1 MDATA
6 VNRKK
11 AMLKTLLGIH
21 KTVRSPRRKTI
32 GNLSNIGLLAVAVG
46 ITGISGC
53 ATNPVTGKSELS
65 LVSENWELK
74 TGARQY
80 LPARQS
86 QGGDYVADPEVQ
98 AYVQEVGAKLAAVSD
113 RSLPYEFVVIN
124 NSTPNAWALP
134 GGKIAI
140 NRGLLTALDSEAELA
155 AVLGH
160 EIVHAA
166 AKHSAQSVQRGA
178 LLQAAVLV
186 TGVATADSDYGEV
199 AAIGAGAGAALI
211 NSKYGRNAERESDLY
226 GMNYMSRAGYN
237 PNGAVELQ
245 QTFVELKDNKQPDFL
260 RGLFA
265 SHPPSQER
273 LVANRAHA
281 NTLPAGGVEGRS
293 RYRQVMQR
301 LIETQPAYE
310 AYDEARQAVAD
321 NRFKAARRM
330 VERAIDLEPREG
342 QFFALLGD
350 LDAEEQA
357 FTAAE
362 TAYDQA
368 IRLNPD
374 FFYAHLRSGILN
386 EKRGRIAK
394 AKSQLNRSLQL
405 LETAQA
411 YNALGAIAEREG
423 KLEEAQNL
431 YAKAAADTGATGQ
444 TALTSLVSLRSK
456 EEPQSLINLRW
467 GAGSSGTVLVEVS
480 NTAPRTLQGVT
491 LRIRLTDLQG
501 NVDVYT
507 QRVSSIPANRAL
519 QIDTRLNPGTGQVAV
534 SVLSID
540 SVTL

>member
-1 MDATA
+1 MGNT
-6 VNRKK
+6 
-11 AMLKTLLGIH
+11 LPKTH
-21 KTVRSPRRKTI
+21 RTVRPPLQEKIRNLATI
-32 GNLSNIGLLAVAVG
+32 GFMAIVVG
-46 ITGISGC
+46 ITGC

-65 LVSENWELK
+65 LVSESWELK
-74 TGARQY
+74 TGAQQY

-113 RSLPYEFVVIN
+113 RSLPYEFAVIN

-178 LLQAAVLV
+178 LLQAAVLA

-199 AAIGAGAGAALI
+199 ATIGAGAGAALI
-211 NSKYGRNAERESDLY
+211 HSKYGRNAELESDFY

-245 QTFVELKDNKQPDFL
+245 QTFVELKDNKRPDFL
-260 RGLFA
+260 EGLFA

-273 LVANRAHA
+273 LAANRAHA
-281 NTLPAGGVEGRS
+281 KTLAAGGVDGKQ

-301 LIETQPAYE
+301 LIDAKPAYE

-321 NRFKAARRM
+321 NRFKAARRL
-330 VERAIDLEPREG
+330 VEQAIDLEPREG

-350 LDAEEQA
+350 IDVEEQA
-357 FTAAE
+357 VTAADA
-362 TAYDQA
+362 AYDRA
-368 IRLNPD
+368 ISLNPD
-374 FFYAHLRSGILN
+374 FFYAHLRGGILN

-394 AKSQLNRSLQL
+394 AKNQLNRSLQL

-411 YNALGAIAEREG
+411 YNALGSIAEREG
-423 KLEEAQNL
+423 NFEEAESL
-431 YAKAAADTGATGQ
+431 YAKAAADAGATGQ
-444 TALTSLVSLRSK
+444 TALTSLVSLRSQQ
-456 EEPQSLINLRW
+456 EPQRLINLRW
-467 GAGSSGTVLVEVS
+467 GVGQSGTVIVEAS
-480 NTAPRTLQGVT
+480 NTTPRTLLGINLQ
-491 LRIRLTDLQG
+491 IRLTDLKG
-501 NVDVYT
+501 NVDIHT
-507 QRVSSIPANRAL
+507 RRLGGIPANRAQL
-519 QIDTRLNPGTGQVAV
+519 LDTRLRPASDRVTV

>member
-1 MDATA
+1 
-6 VNRKK
+6 
-11 AMLKTLLGIH
+11 MLKTLLGIH
-21 KTVRSPRRKTI
+21 KTVRSPRRKKI

>member
-1 MDATA
+1 
-6 VNRKK
+6 
-11 AMLKTLLGIH
+11 
-21 KTVRSPRRKTI
+21 
-32 GNLSNIGLLAVAVG
+32 
-46 ITGISGC
+46 
-53 ATNPVTGKSELS
+53 
-65 LVSENWELK
+65 
-74 TGARQY
+74 
-80 LPARQS
+80 
-86 QGGDYVADPEVQ
+86 
-98 AYVQEVGAKLAAVSD
+98 
-113 RSLPYEFVVIN
+113 
-124 NSTPNAWALP
+124 
-134 GGKIAI
+134 
-140 NRGLLTALDSEAELA
+140 
-155 AVLGH
+155 
-160 EIVHAA
+160 
-166 AKHSAQSVQRGA
+166 
-178 LLQAAVLV
+178 
-186 TGVATADSDYGEV
+186 
-199 AAIGAGAGAALI
+199 
-211 NSKYGRNAERESDLY
+211 
-226 GMNYMSRAGYN
+226 
-237 PNGAVELQ
+237 
-245 QTFVELKDNKQPDFL
+245 
-260 RGLFA
+260 
-265 SHPPSQER
+265 
-273 LVANRAHA
+273 
-281 NTLPAGGVEGRS
+281 
-293 RYRQVMQR
+293 MQR